1 MIGSIKGSIIDKGD
15 ARVVVDVHG
24 LGFIV
29 SVPANELPKLTAG
42 QEVFLH
48 TYLSV
53 KEDAL
58 DLYGSLEKGVIDWF
72 KILLNVK
79 GIGPKSAL
87 SIMSIVKPKDLSA
100 AIQTGKSDI
109 LIALGVGK
117 KNAERIVLELKTKA
131 LELSAASGPV
141 DHPAL
146 ALESEAMGALE
157 SLGYSRE
164 QAREAL
170 KEVAGE
176 DVQSKIKGALRI
188 LGRH

>member
-1 MIGSIKGSIIDKGD
+1 MIASIKGSIINKSQN
-15 ARVVVDVHG
+15 AVVVDVHG
-24 LGFIV
+24 VGYIIA
-29 SVPANELPKLTAG
+29 VPANELPKLAVG

-72 KILLNVK
+72 KLLLNVK
-79 GIGPKSAL
+79 GIGPKSSL
-87 SIMSIVKPKDLSA
+87 SVMSIVKPKDLAA

-109 LIALGVGK
+109 LIAFGVSK
-117 KNAERIVLELKTKA
+117 KTAEPIVLELKPKA
-131 LELSAASGPV
+131 RELSAASGPV

-146 ALESEAMGALE
+146 AMESEALSALE

-176 DVQSKIKGALRI
+176 DVQSKIKGALKV
-188 LGRH
+188 LGRR